1 LLLQLATQLAAAS
14 NFAFLVSTNQ
24 TQVLHQSMIFIPS
37 LAKKKKKKKVQ
48 VFFYRFLCVKG
59 RSIAFLSISAQK
71 KGQMF

>member
-37 LAKKKKKKKVQ
+37 LAKKKKKKVQ